1 MTVVGSSLT
10 SSGVVWGSDGV
21 GLFVVV
27 AGFGDGVGLFVVVV
41 GFGDGVGL
49 FVVVVGFG
57 DGVGL
62 FVVVFG
68 LGVGVETSENIKKLC
83 KTLIQT

>member
-49 FVVVVGFG
+49 FVVV
-57 DGVGL
+57 
-62 FVVVFG
+62 FG

>member
-27 AGFGDGVGLFVVVV
+27 AGFGDGVGLFVVV
-41 GFGDGVGL
+41 
-49 FVVVVGFG
+49 
-57 DGVGL
+57 
-62 FVVVFG
+62 FG

>member
-10 SSGVVWGSDGV
+10 SSGVVWGS
-21 GLFVVV
+21 
-27 AGFGDGVGLFVVVV
+27 
-41 GFGDGVGL
+41 DGVGL

>member
-41 GFGDGVGL
+41 GFGDGV
-49 FVVVVGFG
+49 
-57 DGVGL
+57 
-62 FVVVFG
+62 
-68 LGVGVETSENIKKLC
+68 ETSENIKKLC

>member
-21 GLFVVV
+21 GLFVAV
-27 AGFGDGVGLFVVVV
+27 A
-41 GFGDGVGL
+41 
-49 FVVVVGFG
+49 GFG

>member
-1 MTVVGSSLT
+1 MT
-10 SSGVVWGSDGV
+10 
-21 GLFVVV
+21 
-27 AGFGDGVGLFVVVV
+27 LFVVVV

>member
-27 AGFGDGVGLFVVVV
+27 AGFGDGVGLFVVI
-41 GFGDGVGL
+41 
-49 FVVVVGFG
+49 VGFG

>member
-41 GFGDGVGL
+41 GFGDGV
-49 FVVVVGFG
+49 
-57 DGVGL
+57 
-62 FVVVFG
+62 
-68 LGVGVETSENIKKLC
+68 ETSENIKKLC
-83 KTLIQT
+83 KTLMQT

>member
-10 SSGVVWGSDGV
+10 SSGVVWGS
-21 GLFVVV
+21 
-27 AGFGDGVGLFVVVV
+27 DGVGLFVVVV